1 MRKNRNLYEI
11 RNVEI
16 ITNYTSNSDG
26 SALNKFGNT
35 WVLCTAN
42 IESGVPLFLKGSNT
56 GWLTAEYSMLPGS
69 TSSRSKRDVTLGKQ
83 SGRTMEIQ
91 RLIGRSLRTA
101 LNFKAIGEKTIKVD
115 CDVLQADG
123 GTRTCAITGGFVALY
138 LCMREKYKNN
148 FNFEFFFH
156 HKVASISTGIIND
169 KIFVDLDYEEDSNC
183 DVDMNLVMSD
193 DNKII
198 EIQSSSEKELH
209 NIKQLNLMYENGL
222 DAINQLFM
230 IQKKIIEKKFE

>member
-16 ITNYTSNSDG
+16 IPNYTSNSDG
-26 SALNKFGNT
+26 SALIKFGNT

-115 CDVLQADG
+115 
-123 GTRTCAITGGFVALY
+123 
-138 LCMREKYKNN
+138 
-148 FNFEFFFH
+148 
-156 HKVASISTGIIND
+156 
-169 KIFVDLDYEEDSNC
+169 
-183 DVDMNLVMSD
+183 
-193 DNKII
+193 
-198 EIQSSSEKELH
+198 
-209 NIKQLNLMYENGL
+209 
-222 DAINQLFM
+222 
-230 IQKKIIEKKFE
+230 